1 MANINELLLEL
12 VQRYKKA
19 LVYQN
24 VYKTLL
30 NTVAPQSAYP
40 TLPSLVDEQALHL
53 APVFAATEEELAAGF
68 DPKRLLEELLEKIA
82 QERL

>member
-1 MANINELLLEL
+1 MANVNELLLEL

-30 NTVAPQSAYP
+30 NTASPQSAYP
-40 TLPSLVDEQALHL
+40 TLPSLVDEQALRL
-53 APVFAATEEELAAGF
+53 APVFAA
-68 DPKRLLEELLEKIA
+68 PKKN
-82 QERL
+82 